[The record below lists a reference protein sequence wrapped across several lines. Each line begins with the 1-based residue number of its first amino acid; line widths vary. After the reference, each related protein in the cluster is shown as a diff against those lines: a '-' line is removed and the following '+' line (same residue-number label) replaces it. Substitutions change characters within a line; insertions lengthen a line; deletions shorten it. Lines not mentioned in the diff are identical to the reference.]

1 MDGVHDLGGM
11 HGFGPVRPDTDEPL
25 FHAPWEERVLAVTLA
40 TGALGRWTIDRSRFT
55 RESLPPAIYL
65 SSSYYEIWLRGLERL
80 LVESGLLAADDL
92 GPTARADL
100 PEGAGSAHDTA
111 ATTSTAPAPGTAST
125 APAPGTAST
134 APAPGTASTAP
145 APGTAVAVPW
155 ERLQASLDAGT
166 PYVRDVAGGPAFA
179 AGERVR
185 TCADHP
191 AGHTRLPRYAR
202 GKVGTVLAV
211 RGAHVFA
218 DRNAVPAGT
227 PAPGEARWLYTV
239 EFDGPTLWGADADP
253 TSSVTVDAW
262 EPCLAAAD
270 AS

>member
-25 FHAPWEERVLAVTLA
+25 FHAAWEERVLAVTLA

-55 RESLPPAIYL
+55 RESLPPATYL
-65 SSSYYEIWLRGLERL
+65 RSSYYEIWLRGLERL

-92 GPTARADL
+92 SPVARADL
-100 PEGAGSAHDTA
+100 PERADATPADPSAAPRATAESAAAG
-111 ATTSTAPAPGTAST
+111 APAA
-125 APAPGTAST
+125 
-134 APAPGTASTAP
+134 
-145 APGTAVAVPW
+145 AVPW
-155 ERLQASLDAGT
+155 ARLRGALDAGT
-166 PYVRDVAGGPAFA
+166 PYTRDVAHDPAFA
-179 AGERVR
+179 VGDRVR
-185 TCADHP
+185 TTDDHP

-253 TSSVTVDAW
+253 TSAVTIDAW
-262 EPCLAAAD
+262 EPCLRAAD
-270 AS
+270 PL

>member
-25 FHAPWEERVLAVTLA
+25 FHGPWEERVLAVTLA

-111 ATTSTAPAPGTAST
+111 ATT
-125 APAPGTAST
+125 
-134 APAPGTASTAP
+134 STAP